1 MSTLLKKTLLSTP
14 PENGSA
20 TVSAFSIAFI
30 ALIFFAERAGLLD
43 TSRYLAGTG
52 RQVFEQHHYWRAFT
66 TTLVHADLGHL
77 FSNSIFFTGL
87 AFLLNGYFG
96 KWIFPVLSFLAG
108 GVINLMILPQ
118 YPADVAII
126 GASGI
131 VYFMAALWLTLYFMI
146 DRRHSIARRL
156 INVIA
161 LSLILFVPEV
171 LQERVSYLAHA
182 VGFFLGIPAGT
193 FLFALRKNQIRSH
206 EVWQLPESTLFS
218 EVPEPAPEIELQR
231 EELEYFEFACACG
244 SRH

>member
-161 LSLILFVPEV
+161 LSLILTRSGSPSGTCELPRPRRRLLSRNSCRNFSFRPSE
-171 LQERVSYLAHA
+171 ESDSFARSLA
-182 VGFFLGIPAGT
+182 VAGVDSV
-193 FLFALRKNQIRSH
+193 F
-206 EVWQLPESTLFS
+206 
-218 EVPEPAPEIELQR
+218 
-231 EELEYFEFACACG
+231 
-244 SRH
+244 